1 MSQNTGLFS
10 VRRPRET
17 LGAIQNFSGIPQPA
31 SAIKAPYTAQHAR
44 STSIQG
50 IQRPAQPNFKRSSS
64 GGNLAEMGLSTLR
77 RSTSTNVLASGRHS
91 LALHQ
96 LSGSQTPA
104 SASAQRRSSI
114 YSRPSAHGPFTHH
127 QSFFIPHALP
137 AAAPKDPRPLR
148 DASYRA
154 RLGQEILDYLTQN
167 NFELEMKC
175 SLRQDSLKSPSQKE
189 FTSIFQ
195 WLYKRIDPGYRF
207 MKAVDVEVPPILK
220 QLRYPYANSITK
232 SQLSAVGSH
241 TSWPVFL
248 GLLHWLM
255 QLAQM
260 QDNFTR
266 GAYDDACAEA
276 GIDVTGDRIVHRFLF
291 GAYQDWLTVG
301 NDEDEENADAAL
313 MPHIQAM
320 AEEFERINSKHAE
333 ELKMYEAEHEA
344 LKAQVEEMEKAA
356 PDLAKLDKHCKI
368 LEDDTKKFEDYNANV
383 AAKIDKYDSRIKIVE
398 AEIEKVE
405 AELAG
410 VEADRDGLQQE
421 LGRRGVNMQEVD
433 RMNIERERLA
443 KSQDDALNM
452 LDDVNR
458 KVLDKETETAQ
469 KLEDLEAVIKR
480 YNSLGY
486 QLALIPSSAKRANGT
501 NYELELNIA
510 QTSTFASSTSSSLSS
525 SSRSRR
531 ASPTSESDRLLASSS
546 TGHSPAHLLNLD
558 LRGQVRSAF
567 ITLRREINERRKV
580 AADKDLENRNILDD
594 VSEAMQAK
602 NNEIDNLN
610 WRVQEASRTYSSL
623 KETGQTSHLQQTSAI
638 EKLEKELARMREG
651 LERGA
656 VDLEQ
661 REMEV
666 GLAYETMK
674 EEAGRVKEELH
685 GCVERM
691 LEDVIRFKVHIQKGL
706 EETENYV
713 TEEVE
718 QELANE
724 SQEREQ
730 EQFE

>member
-17 LGAIQNFSGIPQPA
+17 LGVIQNYSGIPQPA

-77 RSTSTNVLASGRHS
+77 RSVSTNMLASGRHS
-91 LALHQ
+91 LAPHQ
-96 LSGSQTPA
+96 LSGSQTPG
-104 SASAQRRSSI
+104 SANAQRRSSI
-114 YSRPSAHGPFTHH
+114 YSRPSVHGPFTHH
-127 QSFFIPHALP
+127 QSFFTPHAPP

-195 WLYKRIDPGYRF
+195 WLYRRIDPGYRF
-207 MKAVDVEVPPILK
+207 MKAVDMEVPPILK

-260 QDNFTR
+260 LDNFTR

-320 AEEFERINSKHAE
+320 SEEFERINSKHVE
-333 ELKMYEAEHEA
+333 ELKMCEAENES
-344 LKAQVEEMEKAA
+344 LKAQVEEMEKTV

-368 LEDDTKKFEDYNANV
+368 LEDDTRKFEDYNANV
-383 AAKIDKYDSRIKIVE
+383 AAKIDKYDSRIKVVQ
-398 AEIEKVE
+398 AEIEKIE
-405 AELAG
+405 AELAAA
-410 VEADRDGLQQE
+410 EADRDGLQQE
-421 LGRRGVNMQEVD
+421 LARRGVNMQEVD
-433 RMNIERERLA
+433 RMNIERERLV
-443 KSQDDALNM
+443 KSQEDALNL
-452 LDDVNR
+452 LDEVNR
-458 KVLDKETETAQ
+458 KVLDKEKETAK

-486 QLALIPSSAKRANGT
+486 QLALIPSSAKRANGVD
-501 NYELELNIA
+501 YELELKIP
-510 QTSTFASSTSSSLSS
+510 QTNSFSSSTS

-531 ASPTSESDRLLASSS
+531 ASPTSESDRLLASAS

-602 NNEIDNLN
+602 NNEIDSLN
-610 WRVQEASRTYSSL
+610 WRVQEASRTYASL
-623 KETGQTSHLQQTSAI
+623 KETGQISHLQQTSAI

-718 QELANE
+718 QELALE
-724 SQEREQ
+724 SQERERELEQ
-730 EQFE
+730 EQFD